1 MLSFFPHIVQFSLY
15 RVAWLIGWALI
26 LEYTIGGS
34 AVARGISPNLV
45 SGIAPASG
53 LFFMGHIEQ
62 ELIFLNSLSKLNEK

>member
-1 MLSFFPHIVQFSLY
+1 
-15 RVAWLIGWALI
+15 LIGWALI
-26 LEYTIGGS
+26 VEYTIGGS

-62 ELIFLNSLSKLNEK
+62 ELNFLNSLYKLNEK